1 MPSFLPTAR
10 TAVRRLAK
18 RGLYD
23 RAGVFRILDEA
34 LICHVGFN
42 DESGRPVVIPTGY
55 GRSGDRLY
63 LHGSAASRMLRG
75 LSRGIPVCVT
85 VTLLDGMVLARSA
98 FHHSMNYRSVV
109 VFGEALLVEDAEA
122 KIEALRI
129 ISDHLVPGR
138 WDEVRPPTAQELK
151 ATSVLSVDLVEVS
164 AKVRT
169 GGPVDD
175 EEDMT
180 MPIWA
185 GVIPLRL
192 TTGKLVADPNSLVAA
207 DPPAYATHYRRPDT
221 AERND

>member
-1 MPSFLPTAR
+1 MASFIPTAR
-10 TAVRRLAK
+10 TNVRRLPK
-18 RGLYD
+18 RGVYD
-23 RAGVFRILDEA
+23 RVEVFKILDEA

-55 GRSGDRLY
+55 GRTDDRLY
-63 LHGSAASRMLRG
+63 LHGSAASRMLRD

-109 VFGEALLVEDAEA
+109 IFGEAVLVEDANE
-122 KIEALRI
+122 KNEALRI

-138 WDEVRPPTAQELK
+138 WEEVRLPNAQELK
-151 ATSVLSVDLVEVS
+151 GTSVLAVDLTEVS

-180 MPIWA
+180 LPVWA
-185 GVIPLRL
+185 GVIPLSL
-192 TTGKLVADPNSLVAA
+192 AAGELVADPNARATVV
-207 DPPAYATHYRRPDT
+207 PPAYATNYRRP
-221 AERND
+221 A